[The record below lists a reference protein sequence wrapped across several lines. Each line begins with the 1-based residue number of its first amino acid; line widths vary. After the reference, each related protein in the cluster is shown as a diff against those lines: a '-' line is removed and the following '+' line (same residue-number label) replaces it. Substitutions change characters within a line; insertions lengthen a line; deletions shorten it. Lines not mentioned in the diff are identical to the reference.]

1 DKRDDMP
8 KRLVIWALISNFRME
23 VMSKWIWK
31 AIGRDGPSRP
41 KVPLPVNGTRSGRT
55 AGQNQSK
62 KWKTNEYKNNFNL
75 HLEPVPIFLFGQY
88 WAENG
93 QYQFGISPFGRGNG
107 FQILDLDHSGP
118 R

>member
-1 DKRDDMP
+1 MPISLRTGSGIPIVSASPRTNRSDGCSINCTGHKKIILDKRDDMP

-75 HLEPVPIFLFGQY
+75 HL
-88 WAENG
+88 
-93 QYQFGISPFGRGNG
+93 
-107 FQILDLDHSGP
+107 
-118 R
+118 